1 MRLPNLLASRW
12 GRLIAF
18 FCLYVTEG
26 IPLGFTA
33 TAIATQ
39 LRRSG
44 VGPKEI
50 GFFIGWLYFPWAWKW
65 VMGPIVDLFYSNKLG
80 ARRGWII
87 GMQVMMVVTL
97 MFCVP
102 LELKESNLT
111 LLTSIILIHNFFCA
125 TQDVAIDALACSTL
139 QPEERGLANG
149 LMFAGQTL
157 GIPLGGACVL
167 YLIDGVSW
175 LPMLQ
180 DGIPFEQ
187 TYFFVAACILVVT
200 VFVALPMR
208 EEPITRP
215 EPNPE
220 RLRELTTELSTYRA
234 DRNPLPELVDYIT
247 GFLVGFAMSQFQVIS
262 QSILAML
269 DAVPQL
275 EPLQPYPAIVAAV
288 CVSVSFRVFQ
298 VSQYLLLTLLILLG
312 YVLPRRAQTST
323 DSVRVE
329 LVDYLITAGK
339 SFFGSRVAFA
349 ALILAVIPAGA
360 AALNLAL
367 QKTLAVE
374 LGMTD
379 GEIADMEV
387 VGSVIWAACC
397 VTGGLI
403 SDRIGHLKSL
413 AVFLVLMS
421 IPTLWL
427 GFEMERQGYIMP
439 VEIVQ
444 ADSKSD
450 AGESP
455 EKTTES
461 SGEEE
466 VSESVAL
473 KAELDQAG
481 SEPVSEKEDSAS
493 AFSRNVPAGLADSFW
508 WAVMFYMAAQGLM
521 YGTRTAVFMQISNP
535 AVAATQFTAYMAMM
549 NLVTAYTSWWQ
560 GVVIE
565 EWGYP
570 VTLFID
576 ASTGLICLAVL
587 PFLFQKAIAEPS
599 ASIPAPRD

>member
-1 MRLPNLLASRW
+1 MQLPNLLASKW

-50 GFFIGWLYFPWAWKW
+50 GFFVGWLYFPWAWKW
-65 VMGPIVDLFYSNKLG
+65 VMGPVVDLFYSNKLG

-87 GMQVMMVVTL
+87 GMQVMMVATL

-102 LELKESNLT
+102 LELNESNLT

-125 TQDVAIDALACSTL
+125 TQDVAIDALACNTL

-175 LPMLQ
+175 LPLLQ

-187 TYFFVAACILVVT
+187 TYFFVAACILAVT
-200 VFVALPMR
+200 ILVAIPMR
-208 EEPITRP
+208 EKPLIRKASEGD
-215 EPNPE
+215 
-220 RLRELTTELSTYRA
+220 RA
-234 DRNPLPELVDYIT
+234 AE
-247 GFLVGFAMSQFQVIS
+247 MKK
-262 QSILAML
+262 
-269 DAVPQL
+269 
-275 EPLQPYPAIVAAV
+275 
-288 CVSVSFRVFQ
+288 
-298 VSQYLLLTLLILLG
+298 
-312 YVLPRRAQTST
+312 
-323 DSVRVE
+323 E
-329 LVDYLITAGK
+329 LVDYLTTAWR

-379 GEIADMEV
+379 GEVADLEV
-387 VGSVIWAACC
+387 VSSVIWAVCC
-397 VTGGLI
+397 VAGGMI
-403 SDRIGHLKSL
+403 SDRVGHLKSL

-439 VEIVQ
+439 VEIAQ
-444 ADSKSD
+444 AESGSEGENPPNVSAEPSGD
-450 AGESP
+450 AEAP
-455 EKTTES
+455 AN
-461 SGEEE
+461 E
-466 VSESVAL
+466 VSEEVIAKTESKGSSNEL
-473 KAELDQAG
+473 KSAKDG
-481 SEPVSEKEDSAS
+481 SAA
-493 AFSRNVPAGLADSFW
+493 AFSRNVPAGLVDSFW

-565 EWGYP
+565 EYGYP

-587 PFLFQKAIAEPS
+587 PFLFQKAVAASS

>member
-1 MRLPNLLASRW
+1 MRLPNLLASKW

-87 GMQVMMVVTL
+87 GMQVMMVATL

-111 LLTSIILIHNFFCA
+111 LLTSIILVHNFFCA

-139 QPEERGLANG
+139 HPDERGLANG

-200 VFVALPMR
+200 VFVAVPMR
-208 EEPITRP
+208 EEPLVRKAS
-215 EPNPE
+215 EGDRVAE
-220 RLRELTTELSTYRA
+220 MKKEL
-234 DRNPLPELVDYIT
+234 
-247 GFLVGFAMSQFQVIS
+247 G
-262 QSILAML
+262 
-269 DAVPQL
+269 
-275 EPLQPYPAIVAAV
+275 
-288 CVSVSFRVFQ
+288 
-298 VSQYLLLTLLILLG
+298 
-312 YVLPRRAQTST
+312 
-323 DSVRVE
+323 
-329 LVDYLITAGK
+329 DYLKTAWK

-403 SDRIGHLKSL
+403 SDRVGHLKSL

-444 ADSKSD
+444 ADTKSD
-450 AGESP
+450 AGETP
-455 EKTTES
+455 EETTES
-461 SGEEE
+461 SDAEEAG
-466 VSESVAL
+466 ESV
-473 KAELDQAG
+473 AELDQAG
-481 SEPVSEKEDSAS
+481 SELVSEKEDSAA

-565 EWGYP
+565 GWGYP

-587 PFLFQKAIAEPS
+587 PFLFQKAVAEPS
-599 ASIPAPRD
+599 VSIPTPRD

>member
-1 MRLPNLLASRW
+1 MRLPNLLASKW

-50 GFFIGWLYFPWAWKW
+50 GFFVGWLYFPWAWKW

-102 LELKESNLT
+102 LELDESNLT

-139 QPEERGLANG
+139 KPEERGLANG

-180 DGIPFEQ
+180 DGIAFEQ
-187 TYFFVAACILVVT
+187 TYFFVAGCILLVT
-200 VFVALPMR
+200 IFVALPMR
-208 EEPITRP
+208 EEPLVRKAS
-215 EPNPE
+215 EG
-220 RLRELTTELSTYRA
+220 
-234 DRNPLPELVDYIT
+234 DRGAEMRKEI
-247 GFLVGFAMSQFQVIS
+247 G
-262 QSILAML
+262 
-269 DAVPQL
+269 
-275 EPLQPYPAIVAAV
+275 
-288 CVSVSFRVFQ
+288 
-298 VSQYLLLTLLILLG
+298 
-312 YVLPRRAQTST
+312 
-323 DSVRVE
+323 
-329 LVDYLITAGK
+329 DYLKTAWR

-379 GEIADMEV
+379 GQIADMEV
-387 VGSVIWAACC
+387 IGSVIWAACC

-403 SDRIGHLKSL
+403 SDRVGHLKSL

-427 GFEMERQGYIMP
+427 GFEMERQGYVMP

-444 ADSKSD
+444 ADAEADVAESTSKNAESPDEED
-450 AGESP
+450 AGEPSNL
-455 EKTTES
+455 
-461 SGEEE
+461 
-466 VSESVAL
+466 A
-473 KAELDQAG
+473 AELDEAADKLLAEKA
-481 SEPVSEKEDSAS
+481 EPALDFGRS
-493 AFSRNVPAGLADSFW
+493 VPEGLVDSFW

-565 EWGYP
+565 GWGYP

-587 PFLFQKAIAEPS
+587 PFLFQKAVAEPTVR
-599 ASIPAPRD
+599 IRAPRD

>member
-1 MRLPNLLASRW
+1 MRLPNLLASKW

-87 GMQVMMVVTL
+87 GMQVMMVITL

-139 QPEERGLANG
+139 HPEERGLANG

-167 YLIDGVSW
+167 YLIDGISW

-187 TYFFVAACILVVT
+187 TYFFVAGCILTVT
-200 VFVALPMR
+200 VLVALPMR
-208 EEPITRP
+208 EEPLVRKASDGD
-215 EPNPE
+215 
-220 RLRELTTELSTYRA
+220 RGAAMRKELA
-234 DRNPLPELVDYIT
+234 
-247 GFLVGFAMSQFQVIS
+247 
-262 QSILAML
+262 
-269 DAVPQL
+269 
-275 EPLQPYPAIVAAV
+275 
-288 CVSVSFRVFQ
+288 
-298 VSQYLLLTLLILLG
+298 
-312 YVLPRRAQTST
+312 
-323 DSVRVE
+323 
-329 LVDYLITAGK
+329 DYLKTAWK

-403 SDRIGHLKSL
+403 SDRVGHLKSL

-444 ADSKSD
+444 ADTKSE

-455 EKTTES
+455 NKTTES
-461 SGEEE
+461 SDKEEAG
-466 VSESVAL
+466 ESVAL
-473 KAELDQAG
+473 GAELDQ
-481 SEPVSEKEDSAS
+481 SESKLVADKEDSAA

-565 EWGYP
+565 GWGYP
-570 VTLFID
+570 ATLFID

>member
-1 MRLPNLLASRW
+1 MRLPNLLASKW

-50 GFFIGWLYFPWAWKW
+50 GFFVGWLYFPWAWKW

-87 GMQVMMVVTL
+87 GMQVMMVITL

-102 LELKESNLT
+102 LELTESNLT
-111 LLTSIILIHNFFCA
+111 LLTSIILVHNFFCA

-139 QPEERGLANG
+139 KPEERGLANG

-187 TYFFVAACILVVT
+187 TYFFVAGCILLVT
-200 VFVALPMR
+200 IFVALPMR
-208 EEPITRP
+208 EEPLVRKAS
-215 EPNPE
+215 EG
-220 RLRELTTELSTYRA
+220 
-234 DRNPLPELVDYIT
+234 DRGAEMRKEM
-247 GFLVGFAMSQFQVIS
+247 G
-262 QSILAML
+262 
-269 DAVPQL
+269 
-275 EPLQPYPAIVAAV
+275 
-288 CVSVSFRVFQ
+288 
-298 VSQYLLLTLLILLG
+298 
-312 YVLPRRAQTST
+312 
-323 DSVRVE
+323 
-329 LVDYLITAGK
+329 DYLKTAWR
-339 SFFGSRVAFA
+339 SFFGSRVSFA

-379 GEIADMEV
+379 GQIADMEV
-387 VGSVIWAACC
+387 VASVIWAACC

-427 GFEMERQGYIMP
+427 GFEMERQGYVMP

-444 ADSKSD
+444 VEDTADSSKSTTSRE
-450 AGESP
+450 ESIDK
-455 EKTTES
+455 EGADEAIAVGTDL
-461 SGEEE
+461 EETA
-466 VSESVAL
+466 V
-473 KAELDQAG
+473 EL
-481 SEPVSEKEDSAS
+481 VSEKADSVAS
-493 AFSRNVPAGLADSFW
+493 FKRSVPEGLVDSFW

-565 EWGYP
+565 SRGYP

-587 PFLFQKAIAEPS
+587 PFLFQKTVS
-599 ASIPAPRD
+599 APVTSIPAPRD

>member
-1 MRLPNLLASRW
+1 MRLPNLLASKW

-50 GFFIGWLYFPWAWKW
+50 SFFIGWLYFPWAWKW
-65 VMGPIVDLFYSNKLG
+65 VMGPVVDLFYSNKLG

-87 GMQVMMVVTL
+87 GMQVMMVCTL

-102 LELKESNLT
+102 IELNESNLT
-111 LLTSIILIHNFFCA
+111 LLTSIILVHNFFCA
-125 TQDVAIDALACSTL
+125 TQDVAIDSLACNAL
-139 QPEERGLANG
+139 HPEERGMANG

-167 YLIDGVSW
+167 YLIDGLDIAW

-180 DGIPFEQ
+180 DGIPFKQ
-187 TYFFVAACILVVT
+187 TYFFVAGCILMVT

-208 EEPITRP
+208 EQILERSDLGDGRLLEIEQQLGRPNLGKNPIVVTA
-215 EPNPE
+215 N
-220 RLRELTTELSTYRA
+220 YA
-234 DRNPLPELVDYIT
+234 A
-247 GFLVGFAMSQFQVIS
+247 GFLAGYVVSQLLKGALSFFSEVKS
-262 QSILAML
+262 LVYFV
-269 DAVPQL
+269 VPQL
-275 EPLQPYPAIVAAV
+275 SAV
-288 CVSVSFRVFQ
+288 LVLISGLSFRLFG
-298 VSQYLLLTLLILLG
+298 VSLCVVKRLLPG
-312 YVLPRRAQTST
+312 KVDGRVAVL
-323 DSVRVE
+323 RVE
-329 LVDYLITAGK
+329 LVDYLLTAVK
-339 SFFGSRVAFA
+339 SFFGSRLAFA
-349 ALILAVIPAGA
+349 ALILAVIPGGA

-379 GEIADMEV
+379 KQIANLEIISSIV
-387 VGSVIWAACC
+387 WAACC
-397 VTGGLI
+397 VAGGLI

-439 VEIVQ
+439 VEIVR
-444 ADSKSD
+444 ADSKSVAAEPTD
-450 AGESP
+450 SP
-455 EKTTES
+455 EERSDEEDIGEAIATGTELAEAES
-461 SGEEE
+461 K
-466 VSESVAL
+466 VDSE
-473 KAELDQAG
+473 KAG
-481 SEPVSEKEDSAS
+481 SAAD
-493 AFSRNVPAGLADSFW
+493 FSRNVPEGLVDSFW

-535 AVAATQFTAYMAMM
+535 AVAATQFTAYMAMR
-549 NLVTAYTSWWQ
+549 NLVTAYSAWWQ

-565 EWGYP
+565 WKGYP
-570 VTLFID
+570 TTLFID

-587 PFLFQKAIAEPS
+587 PFLFQKAVAEPA
-599 ASIPAPRD
+599 ASIPSPRD

>member
-1 MRLPNLLASRW
+1 MRLPNLLASKW

-87 GMQVMMVVTL
+87 GMQVMMVCTL

-102 LELKESNLT
+102 LELNESNLT

-139 QPEERGLANG
+139 HPEERGLANG

-187 TYFFVAACILVVT
+187 TYFFVAGCILLVT
-200 VFVALPMR
+200 IFVALPMR
-208 EEPITRP
+208 EEPLVRKAS
-215 EPNPE
+215 EG
-220 RLRELTTELSTYRA
+220 
-234 DRNPLPELVDYIT
+234 DR
-247 GFLVGFAMSQFQVIS
+247 
-262 QSILAML
+262 
-269 DAVPQL
+269 
-275 EPLQPYPAIVAAV
+275 VAEMKK
-288 CVSVSFRVFQ
+288 
-298 VSQYLLLTLLILLG
+298 
-312 YVLPRRAQTST
+312 
-323 DSVRVE
+323 E
-329 LVDYLITAGK
+329 LVDYLKTAWK

-403 SDRIGHLKSL
+403 SDRVGHLKSL

-444 ADSKSD
+444 AETENE
-450 AGESP
+450 AGEAP
-455 EKTTES
+455 EQTTES
-461 SGEEE
+461 SDEEE
-466 VSESVAL
+466 ADESVTVG
-473 KAELDQAG
+473 AELDQAR

>member
-1 MRLPNLLASRW
+1 MRLPNLLASRR

-50 GFFIGWLYFPWAWKW
+50 GFFVGWLYFPWAWKW
-65 VMGPIVDLFYSNKLG
+65 VMGPVVDLFYSNRLG
-80 ARRGWII
+80 PRRGWII
-87 GMQVMMVVTL
+87 GMQVMMVTTL

-102 LELKESNLT
+102 LELNESNLT

-125 TQDVAIDALACSTL
+125 TQDVAIDALACNTL

-180 DGIPFEQ
+180 NGIPFKQ
-187 TYFFVAACILVVT
+187 TYFFVAACILTVT
-200 VFVALPMR
+200 VLVALPMR
-208 EEPITRP
+208 EQPLVRKESEGDRVA
-215 EPNPE
+215 EMKK
-220 RLRELTTELSTYRA
+220 EL
-234 DRNPLPELVDYIT
+234 
-247 GFLVGFAMSQFQVIS
+247 G
-262 QSILAML
+262 
-269 DAVPQL
+269 
-275 EPLQPYPAIVAAV
+275 
-288 CVSVSFRVFQ
+288 
-298 VSQYLLLTLLILLG
+298 
-312 YVLPRRAQTST
+312 
-323 DSVRVE
+323 
-329 LVDYLITAGK
+329 DYLKTAWK
-339 SFFGSRVAFA
+339 SFFGSRIAFA

-379 GEIADMEV
+379 SEVADLEV
-387 VGSVIWAACC
+387 VSSIIWAACC
-397 VTGGLI
+397 VMGGLI

-427 GFEMERQGYIMP
+427 SFEMERQGYIMP
-439 VEIVQ
+439 VEISQ
-444 ADSKSD
+444 ADTESE
-450 AGESP
+450 AGASP
-455 EKTTES
+455 ANTTES
-461 SGEEE
+461 SEEDA
-466 VSESVAL
+466 VESVAVGT
-473 KAELDQAG
+473 KLDQSQNELVA
-481 SEPVSEKEDSAS
+481 EKEGSAA
-493 AFSRNVPAGLADSFW
+493 AFGKNVPEGLVDSFW

-565 EWGYP
+565 SHGYP
-570 VTLFID
+570 ITLFID

-587 PFLFQKAIAEPS
+587 PFLFQKAVTEPTS
-599 ASIPAPRD
+599 SIPAARD

>member
-1 MRLPNLLASRW
+1 MRLPNLLASKW

-50 GFFIGWLYFPWAWKW
+50 GFFVGWLYFPWAWKW
-65 VMGPIVDLFYSNKLG
+65 VMGPVVDLFYSRKLG

-87 GMQVMMVVTL
+87 GMQIMMVGTL
-97 MFCVP
+97 MCCVP
-102 LELKESNLT
+102 LELNGDNLT

-125 TQDVAIDALACSTL
+125 TQDVAIDALACNTL

-167 YLIDGVSW
+167 YLIGGIEW

-187 TYFFVAACILVVT
+187 AYYFVAGCILMVT
-200 VFVALPMR
+200 IFVALPMR
-208 EEPITRP
+208 EEPLDRP
-215 EPNPE
+215 EPNSE
-220 RLRELTTELSTYRA
+220 RLAEIQKELSDFRT
-234 DRNPLPELVDYIT
+234 DRISFPPFVDLIL
-247 GFLVGFAMSQFQVIS
+247 GLLVGLAGSRILTVILYAIDAATAFPPLEPVLPYLDL
-262 QSILAML
+262 ILAL
-269 DAVPQL
+269 CTSACFR
-275 EPLQPYPAIVAAV
+275 A
-288 CVSVSFRVFQ
+288 FRV
-298 VSQYLLLTLLILLG
+298 STYLFYGLLG
-312 YVLPRRAQTST
+312 TMRFVLPRQVEKSA

-329 LVDYLITAGK
+329 LVDYLITAVR
-339 SFFGSRVAFA
+339 SFFGSRLAFA

-379 GEIADMEV
+379 KQIANLEIISSV
-387 VGSVIWAACC
+387 VWAACC
-397 VTGGLI
+397 VAGGLI

-439 VEIVQ
+439 VEVAQ
-444 ADSKSD
+444 ADVKSD
-450 AGESP
+450 AAASSNGVEGRSDDEDAGEAIAAGTELAEAETKIGS
-455 EKTTES
+455 EK
-461 SGEEE
+461 
-466 VSESVAL
+466 
-473 KAELDQAG
+473 AG
-481 SEPVSEKEDSAS
+481 SAAD
-493 AFSRNVPAGLADSFW
+493 FSSNVPEGLVDSFW

-549 NLVTAYTSWWQ
+549 NLVTAYSAWWQ

-565 EWGYP
+565 GWGYP
-570 VTLFID
+570 ITLYID
-576 ASTGLICLAVL
+576 ASTGLVCLAVL
-587 PFLFQKAIAEPS
+587 PFLFQKATVKPTGG
-599 ASIPAPRD
+599 IPAPRD

>member
-1 MRLPNLLASRW
+1 MQLPNLLASKW

-87 GMQVMMVVTL
+87 GMQVMMVCTL

-102 LELKESNLT
+102 LELNESNLT

-139 QPEERGLANG
+139 HPEERGLANG

-175 LPMLQ
+175 LPMLE

-187 TYFFVAACILVVT
+187 TYFFVAGCILLVT
-200 VFVALPMR
+200 IFVALPMR
-208 EEPITRP
+208 EEPLVRKAS
-215 EPNPE
+215 EG
-220 RLRELTTELSTYRA
+220 
-234 DRNPLPELVDYIT
+234 DR
-247 GFLVGFAMSQFQVIS
+247 
-262 QSILAML
+262 
-269 DAVPQL
+269 
-275 EPLQPYPAIVAAV
+275 VAEMKK
-288 CVSVSFRVFQ
+288 
-298 VSQYLLLTLLILLG
+298 
-312 YVLPRRAQTST
+312 
-323 DSVRVE
+323 E
-329 LVDYLITAGK
+329 LVDYLKTAWK
-339 SFFGSRVAFA
+339 SFFGSRIAFA

-403 SDRIGHLKSL
+403 SDRVGHLKSL

-439 VEIVQ
+439 VEIAQ
-444 ADSKSD
+444 ADTKSD

-455 EKTTES
+455 NKSTES

-466 VSESVAL
+466 VSESIAAG
-473 KAELDQAG
+473 AELDQTA
-481 SEPVSEKEDSAS
+481 SELVSEKEDSAA

-587 PFLFQKAIAEPS
+587 PFLFQKAIAQPT

>member
-1 MRLPNLLASRW
+1 MQLPNLLASKW

-50 GFFIGWLYFPWAWKW
+50 GFFVGWLYFPWAWKW
-65 VMGPIVDLFYSNKLG
+65 VMGPVVDLFYSNRLG

-87 GMQVMMVVTL
+87 GMQVMMVATL

-102 LELKESNLT
+102 LELNESNLT

-125 TQDVAIDALACSTL
+125 TQDVAIDALACNTL

-187 TYFFVAACILVVT
+187 TYFFVAACILAVT
-200 VFVALPMR
+200 ILVAIPMR
-208 EEPITRP
+208 EEPLVRKAS
-215 EPNPE
+215 EGDRVAE
-220 RLRELTTELSTYRA
+220 MKKELT
-234 DRNPLPELVDYIT
+234 
-247 GFLVGFAMSQFQVIS
+247 
-262 QSILAML
+262 
-269 DAVPQL
+269 
-275 EPLQPYPAIVAAV
+275 
-288 CVSVSFRVFQ
+288 
-298 VSQYLLLTLLILLG
+298 
-312 YVLPRRAQTST
+312 
-323 DSVRVE
+323 
-329 LVDYLITAGK
+329 DYLKTAWK

-379 GEIADMEV
+379 GEVADLEV
-387 VGSVIWAACC
+387 VSSIIWAVCC
-397 VTGGLI
+397 VAGGMI
-403 SDRIGHLKSL
+403 SDRVGHLKSL

-439 VEIVQ
+439 VEIAQ
-444 ADSKSD
+444 ADSESERKNPPHNSAEASNDAKASD
-450 AGESP
+450 KKVSEDVNAR
-455 EKTTES
+455 TES
-461 SGEEE
+461 DHPPNEL
-466 VSESVAL
+466 ESA
-473 KAELDQAG
+473 KDG
-481 SEPVSEKEDSAS
+481 SAA
-493 AFSRNVPAGLADSFW
+493 AFSRNVPEGLVDSFW
-508 WAVMFYMAAQGLM
+508 WAVMFYMGAQGLM

-565 EWGYP
+565 EYGYP

-587 PFLFQKAIAEPS
+587 PFLFQKAVAATS
-599 ASIPAPRD
+599 GSIPAPRD

>member
-50 GFFIGWLYFPWAWKW
+50 GFFVGWLYFPWAWKW
-65 VMGPIVDLFYSNKLG
+65 VMGPIVDLFYSNRLG

-102 LELKESNLT
+102 LELTENNLT

-139 QPEERGLANG
+139 KPEERGLANG

-187 TYFFVAACILVVT
+187 TYFFVAACILTVT
-200 VFVALPMR
+200 VLVALPMR
-208 EEPITRP
+208 EEPLVRKA
-215 EPNPE
+215 
-220 RLRELTTELSTYRA
+220 TEG
-234 DRNPLPELVDYIT
+234 DR
-247 GFLVGFAMSQFQVIS
+247 
-262 QSILAML
+262 
-269 DAVPQL
+269 
-275 EPLQPYPAIVAAV
+275 VAEM
-288 CVSVSFRVFQ
+288 RK
-298 VSQYLLLTLLILLG
+298 
-312 YVLPRRAQTST
+312 
-323 DSVRVE
+323 E
-329 LVDYLITAGK
+329 LVDYLKTAWK

-379 GEIADMEV
+379 GEVADLEV
-387 VGSVIWAACC
+387 VSSIIWAACC
-397 VTGGLI
+397 VAGGLI
-403 SDRIGHLKSL
+403 SDRVGHLKSL

-444 ADSKSD
+444 TETATEVVEPAGRNDQEADEMVTQETVSI
-450 AGESP
+450 E
-455 EKTTES
+455 TET
-461 SGEEE
+461 
-466 VSESVAL
+466 VSV
-473 KAELDQAG
+473 
-481 SEPVSEKEDSAS
+481 PEKEDLAATFHS
-493 AFSRNVPAGLADSFW
+493 NVPEGLVDSFW

-565 EWGYP
+565 GWGYP

-587 PFLFQKAIAEPS
+587 PFLFQKAVAEPS

>member
-1 MRLPNLLASRW
+1 MQLPNLLASRW

-50 GFFIGWLYFPWAWKW
+50 GFFVGWLYFPWAWKW
-65 VMGPIVDLFYSNKLG
+65 VMGPVVDLFYSNKLG

-87 GMQVMMVVTL
+87 GMQVMMVCTL

-102 LELKESNLT
+102 LELNESNLT

-139 QPEERGLANG
+139 KPEERGLANG

-187 TYFFVAACILVVT
+187 TYFFVAGCILLVT
-200 VFVALPMR
+200 IFVAIPMR
-208 EEPITRP
+208 EEPLVRKASEGDRGAEMRKEIGGY
-215 EPNPE
+215 
-220 RLRELTTELSTYRA
+220 LR
-234 DRNPLPELVDYIT
+234 
-247 GFLVGFAMSQFQVIS
+247 
-262 QSILAML
+262 
-269 DAVPQL
+269 
-275 EPLQPYPAIVAAV
+275 
-288 CVSVSFRVFQ
+288 
-298 VSQYLLLTLLILLG
+298 
-312 YVLPRRAQTST
+312 
-323 DSVRVE
+323 
-329 LVDYLITAGK
+329 TAWR

-379 GEIADMEV
+379 GQIADMEV
-387 VGSVIWAACC
+387 IGSVIWAACC

-427 GFEMERQGYIMP
+427 GFEMERQGYVMP

-444 ADSKSD
+444 AN
-450 AGESP
+450 AEVGA
-455 EKTTES
+455 TES
-461 SGEEE
+461 TSVDAESTDEDVVGEPTELATE
-466 VSESVAL
+466 LDEAADELLVD
-473 KAELDQAG
+473 KAEPALDFA
-481 SEPVSEKEDSAS
+481 
-493 AFSRNVPAGLADSFW
+493 RNVPDGLADSFW

-565 EWGYP
+565 GWGYP

-587 PFLFQKAIAEPS
+587 PFLFQRGVAEPA

>member
-1 MRLPNLLASRW
+1 MRLPNLLASKW

-50 GFFIGWLYFPWAWKW
+50 GFFVGWLYFPWAWKW
-65 VMGPIVDLFYSNKLG
+65 VMGPVVDLFYSNRLG

-87 GMQVMMVVTL
+87 GTQIMMVCTL

-102 LELKESNLT
+102 LELTESNLT
-111 LLTSIILIHNFFCA
+111 LLTSIILVHNFFCA
-125 TQDVAIDALACSTL
+125 TQDVAIDALACNTL
-139 QPEERGLANG
+139 HPEERGLANG

-187 TYFFVAACILVVT
+187 TYFFVAGCILAVT
-200 VFVALPMR
+200 VLVALPMR
-208 EEPITRP
+208 EEPLTRKATDG
-215 EPNPE
+215 N
-220 RLRELTTELSTYRA
+220 RVAAMRRELA
-234 DRNPLPELVDYIT
+234 
-247 GFLVGFAMSQFQVIS
+247 
-262 QSILAML
+262 
-269 DAVPQL
+269 
-275 EPLQPYPAIVAAV
+275 
-288 CVSVSFRVFQ
+288 
-298 VSQYLLLTLLILLG
+298 
-312 YVLPRRAQTST
+312 
-323 DSVRVE
+323 
-329 LVDYLITAGK
+329 DYLKTAWR

-379 GEIADMEV
+379 SEVADLEV
-387 VGSVIWAACC
+387 VSSIIWAACC
-397 VTGGLI
+397 VAGGMI
-403 SDRIGHLKSL
+403 SDRVGHLKSL

-427 GFEMERQGYIMP
+427 GFEMERQGYVMP
-439 VEIVQ
+439 VKIVQ
-444 ADSKSD
+444 NDAEESSEKHPEHQEVSRNNDRNEDDGVEVITAVVAASETDSVD
-450 AGESP
+450 AVD
-455 EKTTES
+455 ES
-461 SGEEE
+461 SGQ
-466 VSESVAL
+466 SDGTAES
-473 KAELDQAG
+473 
-481 SEPVSEKEDSAS
+481 
-493 AFSRNVPAGLADSFW
+493 FSRNNPEGLVDSFW
-508 WAVMFYMAAQGLM
+508 WAVMFYMGAQGLM

-570 VTLFID
+570 ATLFID
-576 ASTGLICLAVL
+576 ATTGLICLAVL
-587 PFLFQKAIAEPS
+587 PFLFQKAVDESPS
-599 ASIPAPRD
+599 SIPAPRD

>member
-1 MRLPNLLASRW
+1 MQLPNLLASRW

-50 GFFIGWLYFPWAWKW
+50 GFFVGWLYFPWAWKW
-65 VMGPIVDLFYSNKLG
+65 VMGPVVDLFYSNKLG

-87 GMQVMMVVTL
+87 GMQVMMVCTL

-102 LELKESNLT
+102 LELNESNLT

-139 QPEERGLANG
+139 KPEERGLANG

-187 TYFFVAACILVVT
+187 TYFFVAGCILLVT
-200 VFVALPMR
+200 IFVALPMR
-208 EEPITRP
+208 EEPLVRKAS
-215 EPNPE
+215 EG
-220 RLRELTTELSTYRA
+220 
-234 DRNPLPELVDYIT
+234 DRGAEMRKEI
-247 GFLVGFAMSQFQVIS
+247 G
-262 QSILAML
+262 
-269 DAVPQL
+269 
-275 EPLQPYPAIVAAV
+275 
-288 CVSVSFRVFQ
+288 
-298 VSQYLLLTLLILLG
+298 
-312 YVLPRRAQTST
+312 
-323 DSVRVE
+323 
-329 LVDYLITAGK
+329 DYLKTAWR
-339 SFFGSRVAFA
+339 SFFGSRIAFA

-379 GEIADMEV
+379 GQIADMEV
-387 VGSVIWAACC
+387 IGSVIWAACC

-403 SDRIGHLKSL
+403 SDRVGHLKSL

-427 GFEMERQGYIMP
+427 GFEMERQGYVMP

-444 ADSKSD
+444 ADAEVGVSELTNKNAESASEEE
-450 AGESP
+450 AGEP
-455 EKTTES
+455 TDLAT
-461 SGEEE
+461 
-466 VSESVAL
+466 
-473 KAELDQAG
+473 ELDEAANNLIVEKA
-481 SEPVSEKEDSAS
+481 EPVSDFA
-493 AFSRNVPAGLADSFW
+493 RNVPDGLADSFW

-565 EWGYP
+565 GWGYP

-587 PFLFQKAIAEPS
+587 PFLFQKAVAEPA

>member
-1 MRLPNLLASRW
+1 MRLPNLLASKW

-50 GFFIGWLYFPWAWKW
+50 GFFVGWLYFPWAWKW
-65 VMGPIVDLFYSNKLG
+65 VMGPVVDLFYSNRLG

-87 GMQVMMVVTL
+87 GTQVMMVITL

-102 LELKESNLT
+102 LELTESNLT
-111 LLTSIILIHNFFCA
+111 LLTSIILVHNFFCA
-125 TQDVAIDALACSTL
+125 TQDVAIDALACNTL

-167 YLIDGVSW
+167 YLIDGVKW

-180 DGIPFEQ
+180 EGIPFEQ
-187 TYFFVAACILVVT
+187 TYFFVAGCILTVT
-200 VFVALPMR
+200 ALVALPMR
-208 EEPITRP
+208 EEPLVRKASEGDRVAEIRK
-215 EPNPE
+215 ELMAY
-220 RLRELTTELSTYRA
+220 LR
-234 DRNPLPELVDYIT
+234 
-247 GFLVGFAMSQFQVIS
+247 
-262 QSILAML
+262 
-269 DAVPQL
+269 
-275 EPLQPYPAIVAAV
+275 
-288 CVSVSFRVFQ
+288 
-298 VSQYLLLTLLILLG
+298 
-312 YVLPRRAQTST
+312 
-323 DSVRVE
+323 
-329 LVDYLITAGK
+329 TAWK

-379 GEIADMEV
+379 GEVADLEV
-387 VGSVIWAACC
+387 ISSIVWAASC
-397 VTGGLI
+397 VAGGMI
-403 SDRIGHLKSL
+403 SDRVGHLKSL
-413 AVFLVLMS
+413 AVFLTLMS
-421 IPTLWL
+421 IPTVWL

-439 VEIVQ
+439 VEINESETA
-444 ADSKSD
+444 ADSPDATAPKDQEASD
-450 AGESP
+450 RPDG
-455 EKTTES
+455 
-461 SGEEE
+461 E
-466 VSESVAL
+466 VSET
-473 KAELDQAG
+473 AG
-481 SEPVSEKEDSAS
+481 SDEGSSQTARENSPEKEDSAEV
-493 AFSRNVPAGLADSFW
+493 FSRNVPDGLVDSFW

-565 EWGYP
+565 DWGYP

-587 PFLFQKAIAEPS
+587 PFLFQKAVEEPAGS
-599 ASIPAPRD
+599 LPAPRD

>member
-1 MRLPNLLASRW
+1 MRLPNLLASKW

-139 QPEERGLANG
+139 HPEERGLANG

-167 YLIDGVSW
+167 YLIDGISW

-187 TYFFVAACILVVT
+187 TYFFVAGCILTVT
-200 VFVALPMR
+200 VLVALPMR
-208 EEPITRP
+208 EEPLVRKASDGD
-215 EPNPE
+215 
-220 RLRELTTELSTYRA
+220 RGAAMRKELS
-234 DRNPLPELVDYIT
+234 
-247 GFLVGFAMSQFQVIS
+247 
-262 QSILAML
+262 
-269 DAVPQL
+269 
-275 EPLQPYPAIVAAV
+275 
-288 CVSVSFRVFQ
+288 
-298 VSQYLLLTLLILLG
+298 
-312 YVLPRRAQTST
+312 
-323 DSVRVE
+323 
-329 LVDYLITAGK
+329 DYLKTAWK

-403 SDRIGHLKSL
+403 SDRVGHLKSL

-444 ADSKSD
+444 ADTKSE

-455 EKTTES
+455 EQTTES
-461 SGEEE
+461 SDEEE
-466 VSESVAL
+466 VGESVAL
-473 KAELDQAG
+473 GAELDQ
-481 SEPVSEKEDSAS
+481 SEIEPVSEKEDSAA
-493 AFSRNVPAGLADSFW
+493 AFSRNVPEGLADSFW

-565 EWGYP
+565 GWGYP

-587 PFLFQKAIAEPS
+587 PFLFQKAVAEPS